1 MYRPS
6 SATGSNVYLRH
17 TSVWSVSRYVS
28 LNSEDIRVAVLVI
41 VGKRTPITEAIGCN
55 SSVRS
60 ILQAGSDVGHH
71 VHRPVGVVAV
81 PGGAHEARS
90 YYGGTQRRL
99 LTGRCLT
106 TFSCS
111 SLESAPDV

>member
-1 MYRPS
+1 M
-6 SATGSNVYLRH
+6 
-17 TSVWSVSRYVS
+17 
-28 LNSEDIRVAVLVI
+28 AVLVI
-41 VGKRTPITEAIGCN
+41 VGKRTPITEAIECN

-81 PGGAHEARS
+81 PGAHEARS
-90 YYGGTQRRL
+90 IYGGTQRSL
-99 LTGRCLT
+99 LTGHCLT